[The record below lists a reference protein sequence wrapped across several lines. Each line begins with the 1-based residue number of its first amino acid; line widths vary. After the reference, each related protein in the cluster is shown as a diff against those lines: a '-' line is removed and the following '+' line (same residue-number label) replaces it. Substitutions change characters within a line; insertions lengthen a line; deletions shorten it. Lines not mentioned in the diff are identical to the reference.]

1 MTFSI
6 QLDPPTGDAMQESP
20 ALLARLAIRPL
31 TRPSDVSPYE
41 ASYRI
46 PPYFWGEARGE
57 CTTADLP
64 RHSGNVEARALI
76 GDGSLASLERLVDDA
91 TRTVSEVFAA
101 LLEEP
106 AATGQQAPG
115 AGENTVATLHLS
127 PALEAWRAAQL
138 AAGRVLPAKGHGL
151 RRVPDA
157 VVARLDA
164 GAWPAPLLTGNTLFG
179 SGWAAL
185 LAGAHDART
194 LFSNYVVDTAFYLEH
209 GYARAFPSFE
219 RLLRDAGMRD
229 PHALATPGGRARRGG
244 AAAGLRYIRA
254 KCGLEERA
262 VAVAHHVTARF
273 ASRRAAQVVFF
284 AESSM
289 LGVAAEAMARGFD
302 PAAALADLVFSNPGT
317 DVVDVGS
324 DLHNSELCNSLL
336 NTDDVAGAP
345 HGVVTDAALGR
356 VYDAYAHVGAR
367 VLGGTRWAEPTA
379 AMNIQLLIW
388 HVLNGRHF
396 FLRRCVL
403 GHAKMLEARL
413 SPGRA
418 HGQREADFDEA
429 FDERLHTTGFSRP
442 LATACDGAEPA
453 CDRLEDFLALS
464 PDREYLAG
472 LWALLVTQPLAY
484 ARAETVDPVWE
495 EDFCERL
502 ACALAE
508 TYARGLVREMAWLS
522 AHATHH
528 SWQVN
533 YLMEAAMWGS
543 FLDDGGLNGRLDRFE
558 GKKDAE

>member
-1 MTFSI
+1 M
-6 QLDPPTGDAMQESP
+6 DPPTGVVMQESP
-20 ALLARLAIRPL
+20 ALLARLAIRPV

-41 ASYRI
+41 ASYRL
-46 PPYFWGEARGE
+46 PPYFWGEACGDS
-57 CTTADLP
+57 TSADLL
-64 RHSGNVEARALI
+64 RHSGNVEARELI
-76 GDGSLASLERLVDDA
+76 GDGSLVSLERLVDDA

-106 AATGQQAPG
+106 IATDQHAPG
-115 AGENTVATLHLS
+115 ARTNTITTLRLS

-151 RRVPDA
+151 QRVPNA
-157 VVARLDA
+157 VIAHL
-164 GAWPAPLLTGNTLFG
+164 GADGWPAPLLTGNTLFG

-209 GYARAFPSFE
+209 GYSRAFRSFE
-219 RLLRDAGMRD
+219 RLLKDAGMRD
-229 PHALATPGGRARRGG
+229 SHALATPGGRERRSG
-244 AAAGLRYIRA
+244 ASAGLRYIRA

-273 ASRRAAQVVFF
+273 ASRRAAQAVFF

-289 LGVAAEAMARGFD
+289 LGVAAEAVARGFD
-302 PAAALADLVFSNPGT
+302 PASVMADLVFSNPGT

-336 NTDDVAGAP
+336 NTDDIAGAP
-345 HGVVTDAALGR
+345 HGVVTDEALGR

-379 AMNIQLLIW
+379 SMNIQLLIW

-413 SPGRA
+413 GHGRA
-418 HGQREADFDEA
+418 HGQRQADFDEA
-429 FDERLHTTGFSRP
+429 FDEHLHTTGFSRP
-442 LATACDGAEPA
+442 LATACNGAEPL
-453 CDRLEDFLALS
+453 CDRLEDFLVLS
-464 PDREYLAG
+464 PDREYFSG

-484 ARAETVDPVWE
+484 ARAEIVDPVWE

-502 ACALAE
+502 AGALAE

-543 FLDDGGLNGRLDRFE
+543 FLDDGQLNGRLDRFE
-558 GKKDAE
+558 GEKDAE